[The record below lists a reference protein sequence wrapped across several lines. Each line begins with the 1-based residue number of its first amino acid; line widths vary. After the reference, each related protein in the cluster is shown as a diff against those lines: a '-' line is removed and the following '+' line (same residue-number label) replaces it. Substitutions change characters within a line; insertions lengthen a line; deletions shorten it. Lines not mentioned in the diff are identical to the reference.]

1 MMTTANLPFTVRVL
15 EDPHTSKP
23 QDQDAYFQ
31 SLLPATFRTKSD
43 NIITPQPN
51 IEFLEQELLI
61 KRISR
66 VQDWLW
72 ICGRPMPARN
82 LHFQVLLGR
91 NIAITENME
100 LHLVW
105 SKDRIFIKPI
115 PLYLLDP
122 DFWSIHLIPSQ
133 SSAEKTDGA
142 REEHL
147 FRCALG
153 FLFSYT
159 SLIAYKSDFDLAQS
173 NGLLPST
180 VSWESWKLLTSQF
193 LPNHS
198 YSSLNPRYWY
208 GELRLSRLNKI
219 YRVKFSPLRGYSKVA
234 SHAFYVDILRDNF
247 ATIAAVLAYVA
258 IVLTAMQVGL
268 ATDQLGHN
276 GAFQNA
282 SYGLTVAS
290 ILVPLIAVA
299 VVIVGVLVLV
309 VSNWAVTKTY
319 ERKRFREMGV
329 EPLWIKKSHTV
340 AQRQIG

>member
-1 MMTTANLPFTVRVL
+1 MTTANLPFTVRLL
-15 EDPHTSKP
+15 EGPNIEKS
-23 QDQDAYFQ
+23 QDQDAHFQ
-31 SLLPATFRTKSD
+31 SLLPATFRTKGDS
-43 NIITPQPN
+43 IITPQPN
-51 IEFLEQELLI
+51 IEFLEQELLV
-61 KRISR
+61 KRINR

-72 ICGRPMPARN
+72 ICGRPMPARP

-91 NIAITENME
+91 SIAITENME
-100 LHLVW
+100 LHLLW
-105 SKDRIFIKPI
+105 SKNRIFIKPI

-122 DFWSIHLIPSQ
+122 DFWSTHLMPSQ
-133 SSAEKTDGA
+133 SSTEKTDGA

-147 FRCALG
+147 FKCALG

-159 SLIAYKSDFDLAQS
+159 SLIAYQSDFDLAKS
-173 NGLLPST
+173 TGLLPST
-180 VSWESWKLLTSQF
+180 VSWKSWKLLTSQF

-198 YSSLNPRYWY
+198 YSSFNPRYWY

-258 IVLTAMQVGL
+258 IALTAMQVGL
-268 ATDQLGHN
+268 ATEQLGHN

-290 ILVPLIAVA
+290 ILVPLIAIFG
-299 VVIVGVLVLV
+299 VVVGVLVLV
-309 VSNWAVTKTY
+309 VSNWAATKKY
-319 ERKRFREMGV
+319 ERRRFREMGV
-329 EPLWIKKSHTV
+329 EPLWIKDHHVVT
-340 AQRQIG
+340 Q